1 MPPTASQ
8 STLTLKTVDTAHPPV
23 PSLRECFRFVL
34 PAFGI
39 YASPAL
45 MSLIDAAFVGRL
57 STLELAALG
66 PASSIS
72 DSAPNP
78 LLFISIGA
86 TNLCARAFATKG
98 SGDVLATTTR
108 TSLSMGTAGGF
119 MIAGLVTANA
129 ASLAMA
135 YCSGNAALAVPC
147 ARYVFIRALAIPA
160 VVIAT
165 VAQAICI
172 GVKDTT
178 TPMIAVGLSA
188 ALNLAGNFVLITCL
202 GQGLAGAAWATSA
215 SQLCAAALLLRALA
229 QKGFLR
235 RPPPAVPNMGM
246 EDAVEALGPNMGA
259 EDAVEA
265 LGARVAPRAVL
276 DARIAP
282 GDVVKL
288 VGQERPMDNGLRA
301 VVAEV
306 GQEGCT
312 VRLMNEGNR
321 SRYFP
326 FKQLE
331 LALKAEARAV
341 QTEVSVGGGGGGG
354 GGSEGGGS
362 VGGGGVGG
370 VGSFAVARALM
381 GFVPFLFVMG
391 VKIGMHNGCAATA
404 ASLGGV
410 PAAAHTALFAT
421 AMLCFTMNDV
431 GSSLCQAYLPAFSSG
446 GTFDLRAARPTLEQL
461 LRCTL
466 CISLSVVALSSFVLL
481 GFGSSF
487 TTDPA
492 VLQQMH
498 QIVPLMATTLSLHGT
513 AITLE
518 GMMLAR
524 RAFRAM
530 WATYA
535 FIALSVTG
543 MLAIVRRSSHGLL
556 SGLSGVWRVYIFF
569 QLVRILGFAW
579 GGGLLQRQRARPVAQ

>member
-8 STLTLKTVDTAHPPV
+8 STPTLKTVDTAHPPV

-235 RPPPAVPNMGM
+235 RPPPAVPNMGT
-246 EDAVEALGPNMGA
+246 EDAVEAL
-259 EDAVEA
+259 D
-265 LGARVAPRAVL
+265 ARVAPRAVL

-341 QTEVSVGGGGGGG
+341 QTEVSVG
-354 GGSEGGGS
+354 
-362 VGGGGVGG
+362 
-370 VGSFAVARALM
+370 SFAVARALM

-446 GTFDLRAARPTLEQL
+446 GTFNLQAARPTLEQL

>member
-1 MPPTASQ
+1 
-8 STLTLKTVDTAHPPV
+8 
-23 PSLRECFRFVL
+23 
-34 PAFGI
+34 
-39 YASPAL
+39 
-45 MSLIDAAFVGRL
+45 
-57 STLELAALG
+57 
-66 PASSIS
+66 
-72 DSAPNP
+72 
-78 LLFISIGA
+78 
-86 TNLCARAFATKG
+86 
-98 SGDVLATTTR
+98 
-108 TSLSMGTAGGF
+108 
-119 MIAGLVTANA
+119 
-129 ASLAMA
+129 
-135 YCSGNAALAVPC
+135 
-147 ARYVFIRALAIPA
+147 
-160 VVIAT
+160 
-165 VAQAICI
+165 
-172 GVKDTT
+172 
-178 TPMIAVGLSA
+178 
-188 ALNLAGNFVLITCL
+188 VLITCL

-215 SQLCAAALLLRALA
+215 SQLCAAALLLRALS

-235 RPPPAVPNMGM
+235 RPPPAVPNMGK
-246 EDAVEALGPNMGA
+246 EDAVEALGPKMGT

-265 LGARVAPRAVL
+265 LGARVAQRAVL

-446 GTFDLRAARPTLEQL
+446 GTFNLQAARPTLEQL

-579 GGGLLQRQRARPVAQ
+579 GGGLLHPQRARPVAQ

>member
-1 MPPTASQ
+1 
-8 STLTLKTVDTAHPPV
+8 
-23 PSLRECFRFVL
+23 LRECFRFVL

-235 RPPPAVPNMGM
+235 RPPPAVPNMGT
-246 EDAVEALGPNMGA
+246 

-354 GGSEGGGS
+354 GGSEGGGG

-446 GTFDLRAARPTLEQL
+446 GTFNLQAARPTLEQL

>member
-1 MPPTASQ
+1 
-8 STLTLKTVDTAHPPV
+8 
-23 PSLRECFRFVL
+23 LRECFRFVL

-108 TSLSMGTAGGF
+108 TSLLMGTAGGF

-235 RPPPAVPNMGM
+235 RPPRASPAVPKMVT
-246 EDAVEALGPNMGA
+246 EDAVEALGPNMGT

-362 VGGGGVGG
+362 MGGGGVGG

-446 GTFDLRAARPTLEQL
+446 GTFNLQAARPTLEQL

>member
-1 MPPTASQ
+1 MMIILVLVATSSAYHPILPIQYYRHSSTDVPLLRRSTPSLRRQSTPPTASQ
-8 STLTLKTVDTAHPPV
+8 STPTLKTADTAHPPV

-72 DSAPNP
+72 DSVPNP

-98 SGDVLATTTR
+98 SGDILATTTR

-188 ALNLAGNFVLITCL
+188 VLNLAGNFVLITCL

-235 RPPPAVPNMGM
+235 RPPRASPA
-246 EDAVEALGPNMGA
+246 GPNMGT

-288 VGQERPMDNGLRA
+288 VGQERPMTTD
-301 VVAEV
+301 
-306 GQEGCT
+306 
-312 VRLMNEGNR
+312 
-321 SRYFP
+321 
-326 FKQLE
+326 
-331 LALKAEARAV
+331 
-341 QTEVSVGGGGGGG
+341 
-354 GGSEGGGS
+354 
-362 VGGGGVGG
+362 
-370 VGSFAVARALM
+370 
-381 GFVPFLFVMG
+381 
-391 VKIGMHNGCAATA
+391 
-404 ASLGGV
+404 
-410 PAAAHTALFAT
+410 
-421 AMLCFTMNDV
+421 
-431 GSSLCQAYLPAFSSG
+431 
-446 GTFDLRAARPTLEQL
+446 DLR
-461 LRCTL
+461 
-466 CISLSVVALSSFVLL
+466 
-481 GFGSSF
+481 
-487 TTDPA
+487 
-492 VLQQMH
+492 
-498 QIVPLMATTLSLHGT
+498 
-513 AITLE
+513 
-518 GMMLAR
+518 
-524 RAFRAM
+524 
-530 WATYA
+530 
-535 FIALSVTG
+535 
-543 MLAIVRRSSHGLL
+543 
-556 SGLSGVWRVYIFF
+556 
-569 QLVRILGFAW
+569 
-579 GGGLLQRQRARPVAQ
+579 

>member
-1 MPPTASQ
+1 MAETPAARLLRHARYSAPPHAHLRDGR
-8 STLTLKTVDTAHPPV
+8 TLIAAKELCATLG
-23 PSLRECFRFVL
+23 SL
-34 PAFGI
+34 
-39 YASPAL
+39 
-45 MSLIDAAFVGRL
+45 
-57 STLELAALG
+57 
-66 PASSIS
+66 SSIS
-72 DSAPNP
+72 AWVHH
-78 LLFISIGA
+78 LLPA
-86 TNLCARAFATKG
+86 
-98 SGDVLATTTR
+98 LATTPE
-108 TSLSMGTAGGF
+108 GTAGAFKAPALWLLDQLLRGAGGGGRWHRVGRV
-119 MIAGLVTANA
+119 AGLV
-129 ASLAMA
+129 
-135 YCSGNAALAVPC
+135 VE
-147 ARYVFIRALAIPA
+147 ARDEVDKEEVDEGLGADADA
-160 VVIAT
+160 DVDEEADEGAGVEA
-165 VAQAICI
+165 
-172 GVKDTT
+172 GVK
-178 TPMIAVGLSA
+178 
-188 ALNLAGNFVLITCL
+188 
-202 GQGLAGAAWATSA
+202 AGADAPRPSTTAA
-215 SQLCAAALLLRALA
+215 EAREAAAAALDTAPAPPLMGAIIGASSAAEVEECMLMLLREVLTPELWNAPSA
-229 QKGFLR
+229 VSGATSPASLR
-235 RPPPAVPNMGM
+235 RQHATLVEHEAMIELVGS
-246 EDAVEALGPNMGA
+246 AVELLAAAVRARAAQALG
-259 EDAVEA
+259 V
-265 LGARVAPRAVL
+265 
-276 DARIAP
+276 
-282 GDVVKL
+282 
-288 VGQERPMDNGLRA
+288 
-301 VVAEV
+301 
-306 GQEGCT
+306 
-312 VRLMNEGNR
+312 
-321 SRYFP
+321 
-326 FKQLE
+326 
-331 LALKAEARAV
+331 
-341 QTEVSVGGGGGGG
+341 
-354 GGSEGGGS
+354 GGS

-446 GTFDLRAARPTLEQL
+446 GTFNLQAARPTLEQL

>member
-1 MPPTASQ
+1 MATDGFPHCM
-8 STLTLKTVDTAHPPV
+8 L
-23 PSLRECFRFVL
+23 
-34 PAFGI
+34 
-39 YASPAL
+39 SP
-45 MSLIDAAFVGRL
+45 DC
-57 STLELAALG
+57 
-66 PASSIS
+66 
-72 DSAPNP
+72 APH
-78 LLFISIGA
+78 
-86 TNLCARAFATKG
+86 
-98 SGDVLATTTR
+98 
-108 TSLSMGTAGGF
+108 
-119 MIAGLVTANA
+119 
-129 ASLAMA
+129 
-135 YCSGNAALAVPC
+135 
-147 ARYVFIRALAIPA
+147 
-160 VVIAT
+160 
-165 VAQAICI
+165 Q
-172 GVKDTT
+172 
-178 TPMIAVGLSA
+178 
-188 ALNLAGNFVLITCL
+188 
-202 GQGLAGAAWATSA
+202 
-215 SQLCAAALLLRALA
+215 
-229 QKGFLR
+229 
-235 RPPPAVPNMGM
+235 
-246 EDAVEALGPNMGA
+246 
-259 EDAVEA
+259 
-265 LGARVAPRAVL
+265 
-276 DARIAP
+276 
-282 GDVVKL
+282 
-288 VGQERPMDNGLRA
+288 
-301 VVAEV
+301 V

-341 QTEVSVGGGGGGG
+341 QANVSVGGGGGGG
-354 GGSEGGGS
+354 GDS
-362 VGGGGVGG
+362 VGGGSGAGG
-370 VGSFAVARALM
+370 SGGSVGSFAVARALM

-391 VKIGMHNGCAATA
+391 VKMGMHNGCAATA
-404 ASLGGV
+404 ACLGGV

-446 GTFDLRAARPTLEQL
+446 GTFDLQAARPTLEQL

-492 VLQQMH
+492 VLKQMY
-498 QIVPLMATTLSLHGT
+498 QIVPLMAMTLSLHGT

-535 FIALSVTG
+535 FIALAVTG

-579 GGGLLQRQRARPVAQ
+579 GGGLLQRPCARPATQ

>member
-1 MPPTASQ
+1 
-8 STLTLKTVDTAHPPV
+8 
-23 PSLRECFRFVL
+23 LRECFRFVL

-147 ARYVFIRALAIPA
+147 ARYVYIRALAIPA

-235 RPPPAVPNMGM
+235 RPPRASPAVPKMGT
-246 EDAVEALGPNMGA
+246 EDAVEAL
-259 EDAVEA
+259 D
-265 LGARVAPRAVL
+265 ARVAPRAVL

-446 GTFDLRAARPTLEQL
+446 GTFNLQAARPTLEQL

>member
-8 STLTLKTVDTAHPPV
+8 STPTLKTVDTAHPPV

-147 ARYVFIRALAIPA
+147 ARYVYVRALAIPA

-354 GGSEGGGS
+354 GGSEGGGG
-362 VGGGGVGG
+362 VGVGGVGG

-446 GTFDLRAARPTLEQL
+446 GTFDLQAARPTLEQL

>member
-1 MPPTASQ
+1 
-8 STLTLKTVDTAHPPV
+8 
-23 PSLRECFRFVL
+23 
-34 PAFGI
+34 
-39 YASPAL
+39 
-45 MSLIDAAFVGRL
+45 
-57 STLELAALG
+57 
-66 PASSIS
+66 
-72 DSAPNP
+72 
-78 LLFISIGA
+78 
-86 TNLCARAFATKG
+86 
-98 SGDVLATTTR
+98 
-108 TSLSMGTAGGF
+108 
-119 MIAGLVTANA
+119 
-129 ASLAMA
+129 
-135 YCSGNAALAVPC
+135 
-147 ARYVFIRALAIPA
+147 
-160 VVIAT
+160 
-165 VAQAICI
+165 
-172 GVKDTT
+172 
-178 TPMIAVGLSA
+178 
-188 ALNLAGNFVLITCL
+188 
-202 GQGLAGAAWATSA
+202 
-215 SQLCAAALLLRALA
+215 
-229 QKGFLR
+229 
-235 RPPPAVPNMGM
+235 M
-246 EDAVEALGPNMGA
+246 E
-259 EDAVEA
+259 
-265 LGARVAPRAVL
+265 
-276 DARIAP
+276 
-282 GDVVKL
+282 
-288 VGQERPMDNGLRA
+288 
-301 VVAEV
+301 
-306 GQEGCT
+306 
-312 VRLMNEGNR
+312 
-321 SRYFP
+321 Y
-326 FKQLE
+326 
-331 LALKAEARAV
+331 
-341 QTEVSVGGGGGGG
+341 
-354 GGSEGGGS
+354 
-362 VGGGGVGG
+362 
-370 VGSFAVARALM
+370 SFAVARALM

-446 GTFDLRAARPTLEQL
+446 GTFNLQAARPTLEQL

-579 GGGLLQRQRARPVAQ
+579 GGGLLQRQRARPVTP

>member
-1 MPPTASQ
+1 
-8 STLTLKTVDTAHPPV
+8 
-23 PSLRECFRFVL
+23 
-34 PAFGI
+34 
-39 YASPAL
+39 
-45 MSLIDAAFVGRL
+45 
-57 STLELAALG
+57 
-66 PASSIS
+66 
-72 DSAPNP
+72 
-78 LLFISIGA
+78 
-86 TNLCARAFATKG
+86 
-98 SGDVLATTTR
+98 
-108 TSLSMGTAGGF
+108 MGT
-119 MIAGLVTANA
+119 
-129 ASLAMA
+129 
-135 YCSGNAALAVPC
+135 
-147 ARYVFIRALAIPA
+147 
-160 VVIAT
+160 
-165 VAQAICI
+165 
-172 GVKDTT
+172 
-178 TPMIAVGLSA
+178 
-188 ALNLAGNFVLITCL
+188 
-202 GQGLAGAAWATSA
+202 
-215 SQLCAAALLLRALA
+215 
-229 QKGFLR
+229 
-235 RPPPAVPNMGM
+235 
-246 EDAVEALGPNMGA
+246 

-354 GGSEGGGS
+354 GGSEGGG
-362 VGGGGVGG
+362 GVGG

-446 GTFDLRAARPTLEQL
+446 GTFNLQAARPTLEQL